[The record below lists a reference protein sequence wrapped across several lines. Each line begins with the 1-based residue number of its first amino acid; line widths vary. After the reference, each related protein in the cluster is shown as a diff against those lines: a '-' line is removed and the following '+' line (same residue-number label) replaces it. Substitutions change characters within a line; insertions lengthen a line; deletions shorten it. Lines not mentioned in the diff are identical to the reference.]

1 MVHLITGVTPYKTT
15 ILTSCNDII
24 ESNTAYL
31 SALAFYL
38 SLGEAPVCILMITIG
53 TRITSH
59 IDRLCLTP
67 PHIREEMTIKCDIRE
82 NHIGDRSFITILNAY
97 ATVARRNHTVVNHY
111 TGNGVHIL
119 GTNLDGT

>member
-1 MVHLITGVTPYKTT
+1 MVHLIPGVTTYKAA
-15 ILTSCNDII
+15 ILTGSHDVIKGD
-24 ESNTAYL
+24 SAHL
-31 SALAFYL
+31 SAAAFYL
-38 SLGEAPVCILMITIG
+38 SLGEAPVGILMITIG

-67 PHIREEMTIKCDIRE
+67 PHIREEMTIKCDIGE

-97 ATVARRNHTVVNHY
+97 TTVARRNHTVVNHY